1 MEPLSPNDPLWDV
14 LGKAKPVKPRPNFAQ
29 NVVRQA
35 RQTPQERGWLA
46 QLKGWWLES
55 GTAKSGFTWA
65 ATAAAIALAATT
77 ALVSPG
83 PQEGSPSLAAV
94 SAASVSSPETGDAEF
109 PLVPEF
115 ETEWKNLEQVGDL
128 LAVNDTSLLTDSEI
142 NLLLY

>member
-35 RQTPQERGWLA
+35 RQTPQERGLLA

-55 GTAKSGFTWA
+55 GTAKSGFAWA
-65 ATAAAIALAATT
+65 AVAAAVALAATT

-83 PQEGSPSLAAV
+83 PQESYSSLAAV
-94 SAASVSSPETGDAEF
+94 SPASVSSQAADTEF